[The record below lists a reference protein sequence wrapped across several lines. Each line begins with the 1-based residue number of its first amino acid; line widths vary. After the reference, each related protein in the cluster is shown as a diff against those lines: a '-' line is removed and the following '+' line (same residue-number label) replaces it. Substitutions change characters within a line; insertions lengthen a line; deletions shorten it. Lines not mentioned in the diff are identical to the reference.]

1 MKSIAL
7 KCHNLLLILLFFP
20 LWTFAQTNNKL
31 HLSFNHPSY
40 SQEGFSDFIKSKI
53 TIAQPTK
60 TATIFVIFKI
70 DATGKISN
78 IKLSGEISS
87 LLEENLKAAII
98 ESEPYWAINF
108 DAAETKWV
116 VLPFFTGKFI
126 YPNPPGMS
134 FKGDDYFISMEN
146 QFNWLY
152 TNLGSNL
159 DDVYFSAPLMQ

>member
-1 MKSIAL
+1 MKSIAF
-7 KCHNLLLILLFFP
+7 KSKYLLLILFTFP
-20 LWTFAQTNNKL
+20 LWAFAQTNIKIP
-31 HLSFNHPSY
+31 LSFNHPSY

-53 TIAQPTK
+53 AIAQPTK

-70 DATGKISN
+70 NANGKISN
-78 IKLSGEISS
+78 IKLSGEISNI
-87 LLEENLKAAII
+87 LDEKLRAAII
-98 ESEPYWAINF
+98 ESEPYWTINF
-108 DAAETKWV
+108 DATKTKWV